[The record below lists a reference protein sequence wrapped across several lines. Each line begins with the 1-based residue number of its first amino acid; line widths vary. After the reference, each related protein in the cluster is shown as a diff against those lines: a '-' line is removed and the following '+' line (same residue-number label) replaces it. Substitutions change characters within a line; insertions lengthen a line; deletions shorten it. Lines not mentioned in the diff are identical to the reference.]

1 MKARLPKR
9 EFSNET
15 YRLRYELDG
24 NCYMEERVSGD
35 YPEVYIFQ
43 TVFDGNGDSKE
54 KVSKYP
60 YNSKL
65 DGKAYR
71 IQDGDTIVKYGV
83 KHNVIFLFMW
93 RAQMVG
99 GRCVYRDINPDINSE
114 HCRLYEKIRD
124 TLMEM
129 DLSDK

>member
-9 EFSNET
+9 EISFET

-24 NCYMEERVSGD
+24 NCYMEECVSGD
-35 YPEVYIFQ
+35 YPERYMYQ
-43 TVFDGNGDSKE
+43 TVFDGNGNVKE

-71 IQDGDTIVKYGV
+71 IQNGDTIVQYAV
-83 KHNVIFLFMW
+83 KHGVIILSMW

-99 GRCVYRDINPDINSE
+99 GRCVYREINPDINSE